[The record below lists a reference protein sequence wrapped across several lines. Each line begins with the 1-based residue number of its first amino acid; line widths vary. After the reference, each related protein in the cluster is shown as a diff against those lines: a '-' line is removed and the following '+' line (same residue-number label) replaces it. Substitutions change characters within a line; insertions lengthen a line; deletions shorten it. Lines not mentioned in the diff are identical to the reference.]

1 MKKTMVSVGI
11 ILLASYSFIVAAMY
25 WKQDSMIYF
34 PEREITHT
42 PQNINLHYENVT
54 FITRDGFTIS
64 GWYIPAKD
72 EKGTVVFCHGNAGNV
87 SHFLEHIKML
97 NGLQLS
103 ILAFDYRGYGRSNGV
118 PSEEGTYLDA
128 EAAWDYLVTEYG
140 KTPRDIIVVGHSLG
154 GAVATEL
161 AMRKKPAALI
171 VESSFTSLPDLAAKF
186 YPWLPVKLIA
196 KHQYASVSKVSSIPC
211 PKLFIHS
218 PDDEIVPF
226 EQGRVLYE
234 KASQPKE
241 FLLIKGGHNDGFLI
255 SGKTYSDGL
264 MKFFEKYSIV
274 R

>member
-1 MKKTMVSVGI
+1 MYCRCNVLEAGQHD
-11 ILLASYSFIVAAMY
+11 LLSRKGDY
-25 WKQDSMIYF
+25 
-34 PEREITHT
+34 TH
-42 PQNINLHYENVT
+42 P
-54 FITRDGFTIS
+54 S
-64 GWYIPAKD
+64 
-72 EKGTVVFCHGNAGNV
+72 
-87 SHFLEHIKML
+87 
-97 NGLQLS
+97 
-103 ILAFDYRGYGRSNGV
+103 YGRSNGV

-140 KTPRDIIVVGHSLG
+140 KTPQDIIVVGHSLG

-171 VESSFTSLPDLAAKF
+171 VESSFTSLPDLAAKL
-186 YPWLPVKLIA
+186 YPWLPVKLIS
-196 KHQYASVSKVSSIPC
+196 KHQYASVNKVSSIPC

-218 PDDEIVPF
+218 PDDEIIPF

-255 SGKTYSDGL
+255 SGKIYSDGL

>member
-1 MKKTMVSVGI
+1 MKKMMVSAGI
-11 ILLASYSFIVAAMY
+11 ILLAAYAFIVGTMY

-34 PEREITHT
+34 PEREIINT
-42 PQNINLHYENVT
+42 PQSVNLPYENVIFKT
-54 FITRDGFTIS
+54 KDGVTIS

-87 SHFLEHIKML
+87 SHFLEHIKVL
-97 NGLQLS
+97 NGLRLS
-103 ILAFDYRGYGRSNGV
+103 VLAFDYRGYGKSDGA
-118 PSEEGTYLDA
+118 PSEKGIYLDA
-128 EAAWDYLVTEYG
+128 EAAWDYLVNEYG
-140 KTPRDIIVVGHSLG
+140 KTPQNIIVVGHSLG

-161 AMRKKPAALI
+161 AMRKKPAVLI
-171 VESSFTSLPDLAAKF
+171 VESSFTSLPDLAANI
-186 YPWLPVKLIA
+186 YPWLPVRLMS
-196 KHQYASVSKVSSIPC
+196 KHQYASINKVSSIPC

-226 EQGRVLYE
+226 EQGRALFE
-234 KASQPKE
+234 KASEPKE

-264 MKFFEKYSIV
+264 MKFLEKYSII